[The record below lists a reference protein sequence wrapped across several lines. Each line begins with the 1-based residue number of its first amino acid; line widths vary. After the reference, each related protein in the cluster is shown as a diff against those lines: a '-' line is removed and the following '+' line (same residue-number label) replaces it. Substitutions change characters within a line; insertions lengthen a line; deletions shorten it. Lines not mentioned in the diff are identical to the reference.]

1 MTDSAFC
8 VNCSFNPSLV
18 PAVIFTGETADVQLL
33 TLVKRPAEKI
43 PITRHAQLTQKP
55 SGTGR
60 SSLMTISR
68 SLSARADNCHASVSG

>member
-33 TLVKRPAEKI
+33 TLVKRPAD
-43 PITRHAQLTQKP
+43 
-55 SGTGR
+55 
-60 SSLMTISR
+60 MM
-68 SLSARADNCHASVSG
+68 